1 MTALHSLL
9 AVQDRD
15 TAIDQ
20 LEHRKAHLP
29 ERAELASV
37 EARIADIEARLAA
50 ATERRAAVT
59 HRQDRLEEEVFHVE
73 TRVAEIEKR
82 MYGGTVTASR
92 DLQAMAAE
100 VEALKARGS
109 SLEDEVLASMEE
121 AEPIDEERSVL
132 TADRTAQDGEAE
144 RLRAAIAEAEVAIEA
159 DIAVEREAR
168 EAARAEVPDDLLA
181 TYEKLRAKLGGV
193 GAARLVGS
201 SCGGC
206 HLTLPATELDRIR
219 RSSAEALVFCDQCG
233 RILVH

>member
-1 MTALHSLL
+1 VSALQSLL

-29 ERAELASV
+29 ERIELAAV
-37 EARIADIEARLAA
+37 EARIADIEARLAS
-50 ATERRAAVT
+50 ATERRQAVT
-59 HRQDRLEEEVFHVE
+59 QRQDRLEEEVFHVE

-121 AEPIDEERSVL
+121 AEPIDAERAAL
-132 TADRTAQDGEAE
+132 LAERAAQDSEAE
-144 RLRAAIAEAEVAIEA
+144 RLRAAIAEAEVAVEA
-159 DIAVEREAR
+159 DVAVEQEAR
-168 EAARAEVPDDLLA
+168 EAARADVPDDLLA
-181 TYEKLRAKLGGV
+181 TYEKLRTKLGGV

-206 HLTLPATELDRIR
+206 HLTLPATELDRIKR
-219 RSSAEALVFCDQCG
+219 ASAEALVFCDQCG